1 LGLISRCKA
10 STLFNMGPIELLF
23 HLANFVAPALC
34 VSVLLTLAGPILGG
48 SSSLRLAWHWKLA
61 INFAVGVLA
70 LTLAVLVLGRDGKV
84 AGYGLL
90 VLAVAT
96 SQWFLQGAWR
106 R

>member
-1 LGLISRCKA
+1 
-10 STLFNMGPIELLF
+10 MGPIEFFF
-23 HLANFVAPALC
+23 HLANLVAPALF
-34 VSVLLTLAGPILGG
+34 VSVLLSLVGPFLTGG
-48 SSSLRLAWHWKLA
+48 SPLRLAWYWKLA

-70 LTLAVLVLGRDGKV
+70 LMLAVLILGRDGKV

-90 VLAVAT
+90 MVSVAT

>member
-1 LGLISRCKA
+1 
-10 STLFNMGPIELLF
+10 MGPIELFL

-48 SSSLRLAWHWKLA
+48 ASPLRLAWHWKLA

-70 LTLAVLVLGRDGKV
+70 LTLAVLMLGRDGKV

-90 VLAVAT
+90 VVAVAT

>member
-1 LGLISRCKA
+1 
-10 STLFNMGPIELLF
+10 MGPIEFIL

-34 VSVLLTLAGPILGG
+34 VSVLLTLASPIMSGG
-48 SSSLRLAWHWKLA
+48 SPLRLAWYWKLA

-70 LTLAVLVLGRDGKV
+70 LMLAVLMLGRDGKV

>member
-1 LGLISRCKA
+1 
-10 STLFNMGPIELLF
+10 MGPIELLN
-23 HLANFVAPALC
+23 HLANFVAPALF
-34 VSVLLTLAGPILGG
+34 VSALLVLMGPVLGG
-48 SSSLRLAWHWKLA
+48 VSPFRLAWYWKLA

-70 LTLAVLVLGRDGKV
+70 LMLAVLVLGRDGKV

-90 VLAVAT
+90 LASVAT

>member
-1 LGLISRCKA
+1 
-10 STLFNMGPIELLF
+10 MGPIEWPF

-34 VSVLLTLAGPILGG
+34 VSVLLTLVSPILGG
-48 SSSLRLAWHWKLA
+48 ESPFRLAWHWKLA

-70 LTLAVLVLGRDGKV
+70 LMLAVLILGRDVKV

-90 VLAVAT
+90 VLSVTT